1 MTKTGVTERRLV
13 AIFAANVEGY
23 SRLTGTDEAGS
34 LRGLTERR
42 AILDKLFVEHG
53 GRKTNTAGNGLGRA
67 SCDCCQRTDG
77 FTTFDGAPIAA
88 QNIAVGGRR

>member
-23 SRLTGTDEAGS
+23 SRLTGTDEAGT
-34 LRGLTERR
+34 LKGLTERR
-42 AILDKLFVEHG
+42 MILDKLFVEHR
-53 GRKTNTAGNGLGRA
+53 GRIANTVGNGLGPA
-67 SCDCCQRTDG
+67 SCDCDQRTDG

-88 QNIAVGGRR
+88 HNIAVGGRR